1 MNDLWY
7 VCLFLIDWCWSI
19 QAEADSYISVKI
31 FWHQIHFYQR
41 WKMLGF
47 FFLCYI
53 LHISILTKV
62 IPFFRYIPIIY
73 LTKTHLTKKYSS
85 NFLCNL
91 DQLFTINFRILCII
105 IFNSFHYIFKKSY
118 AKHDLVLLILQFYL
132 KYLYNGL

>member
-1 MNDLWY
+1 MIR
-7 VCLFLIDWCWSI
+7 LFIPNWLMLIDPSWSRLLHI
-19 QAEADSYISVKI
+19 SENLLTSDSFLS
-31 FWHQIHFYQR
+31 
-41 WKMLGF
+41 KMENVVF

-91 DQLFTINFRILCII
+91 DELFTINFRILCII